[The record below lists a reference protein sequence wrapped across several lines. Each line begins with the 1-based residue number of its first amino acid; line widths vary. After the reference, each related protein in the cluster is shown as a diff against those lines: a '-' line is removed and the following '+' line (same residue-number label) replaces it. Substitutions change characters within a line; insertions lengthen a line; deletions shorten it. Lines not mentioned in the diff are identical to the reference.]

1 MLNEKELQLCCM
13 LMSGFKTD
21 EIAAI
26 WMNCVFSVHKYKT
39 NVRKKINAPER
50 PDIVVFLSERMSLQ

>member
-26 WMNCVFSVHKYKT
+26 WMNVSSLFT
-39 NVRKKINAPER
+39 NIR
-50 PDIVVFLSERMSLQ
+50 PMSERR